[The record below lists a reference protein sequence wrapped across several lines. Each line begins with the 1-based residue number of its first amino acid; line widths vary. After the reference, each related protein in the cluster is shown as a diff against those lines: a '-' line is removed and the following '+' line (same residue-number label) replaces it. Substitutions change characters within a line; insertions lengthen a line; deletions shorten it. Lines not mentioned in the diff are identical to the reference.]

1 SMTSAQADLDVISR
15 RLEAAFPDV
24 QKGRSTQLASVQDTV
39 VAGARTPLLLLL
51 ASVGAVLLIA
61 CVNVSNLLLA
71 RAVDREKEIALRAA
85 LGASRTAVTRQLIVE
100 AGLLAV
106 AASFAGF
113 LLGRWA
119 LLGVAWM
126 KPPSVS
132 IPASMPL
139 DFRMLLFTGG
149 V

>member
-51 ASVGAVLLIA
+51 ASVGVVLLIA
-61 CVNVSNLLLA
+61 CVNVSQLLLA

-85 LGASRTAVTRQLIVE
+85 LGASRGAVTRQLLVE
-100 AGLLAV
+100 AGLLAI
-106 AASFAGF
+106 AASGAGF
-113 LLGRWA
+113 ALGRWA
-119 LLGVAWM
+119 LQGVNAL
-126 KPPSVS
+126 KPASVS
-132 IPASMPL
+132 MPANMPM
-139 DFRMLLFTGG
+139 DARM
-149 V
+149 